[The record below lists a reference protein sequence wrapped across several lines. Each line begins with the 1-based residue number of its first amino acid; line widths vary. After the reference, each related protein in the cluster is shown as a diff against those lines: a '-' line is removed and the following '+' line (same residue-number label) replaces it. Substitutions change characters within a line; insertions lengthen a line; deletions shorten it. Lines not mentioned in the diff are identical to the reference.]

1 VRLACEGDARPSF
14 SAAPPAMHADRMVA
28 EGKLCAVLAA
38 APEFRGRGGAE
49 GDAGEYDGGDEEREE
64 SAAARELLR
73 LTCNGLERMGDGA
86 EEDDVKDDAAKLE
99 VLLRTAAA
107 GAGAA
112 AGQMWRWICG
122 LQRNGR
128 GNTTLG
134 GLDSASSSATMRSNS
149 KRDRC
154 VTQRRVRCAR

>member
-1 VRLACEGDARPSF
+1 MR
-14 SAAPPAMHADRMVA
+14 ADNMVA
-28 EGKLCAVLAA
+28 EGKSSGILAA
-38 APEFRGRGGAE
+38 APELRARRGAE
-49 GDAGEYDGGDEEREE
+49 GDAGDDDEGDEVRKE
-64 SAAARELLR
+64 SAAARELLWPI
-73 LTCNGLERMGDGA
+73 CNGLERI
-86 EEDDVKDDAAKLE
+86 DDVAKEDVVKDNAAKPAE
-99 VLLRTAAA
+99 LLWTAAA

-112 AGQMWRWICG
+112 AGQMWRWTCG